1 MGSENVRPAGVLI
14 LDGHPIAAEGLAA
27 ILAGDP
33 ESFEVAGTA
42 ATVEE
47 FIDLVEARPVDLAV
61 VEFDTLPEGVAAVR
75 TVCRRFPD
83 LKVLVLTA
91 SEDAGHAH
99 EAMHAGASAYLLKR
113 TPVQTLLSALR
124 LIGEGEVV
132 IGPRLVYRL
141 LREPMEDGVVL
152 SDEHLK
158 VLRLVAEGVDLPE
171 LGTRLAMSEST
182 ARRRLREVQERL
194 GAHNRIEAAVRAAK
208 LGLI

>member
-1 MGSENVRPAGVLI
+1 MGSEKVRAASVLI
-14 LDGHPIAAEGLAA
+14 LDGHPTAAEGLAA
-27 ILAGDP
+27 ILARDP

-61 VEFDTLPEGVAAVR
+61 VEFDSLPEGVDAVR
-75 TVCRRFPD
+75 IVCRRFPD
-83 LKVLVLTA
+83 MKVLVLTA

-99 EAMHAGASAYLLKR
+99 DALHAGASAYLLKR
-113 TPVQTLLSALR
+113 TTVQMLLSALR

-132 IGPRLVYRL
+132 VGPRLVYRL
-141 LREPMEDGVVL
+141 LREPREEGVVL
-152 SDEHLK
+152 SEEHLTL
-158 VLRLVAEGVDLPE
+158 LRLVAEGVDVPE
-171 LGTRLAMSEST
+171 LGSRLAMSEST
-182 ARRRLREVQERL
+182 ARRRLREVQEKL